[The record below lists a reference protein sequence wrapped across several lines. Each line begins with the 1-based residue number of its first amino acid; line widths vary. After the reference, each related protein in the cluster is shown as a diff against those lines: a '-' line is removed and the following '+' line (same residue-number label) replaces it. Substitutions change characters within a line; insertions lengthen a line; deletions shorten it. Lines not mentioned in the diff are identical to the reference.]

1 MNTFIRRA
9 LLVAGI
15 ALASP
20 GAGAWAADSPAN
32 AADTNPTPSP
42 AHKHRKHPKAVDDAK
57 ADDTAVNK
65 RDRADAELTADQQK
79 NNRSDVQLTAEIRRA
94 IVKDKTLSTNAHNVK
109 IIVRDGLVTLKGP
122 VASQAE
128 KTKVEQS
135 ALDVLGA
142 GGSEKMTSEIGIAP

>member
-1 MNTFIRRA
+1 VNTFIRRA

-15 ALASP
+15 SAASP
-20 GAGAWAADSPAN
+20 GAAAWAADPPAN
-32 AADTNPTPSP
+32 AADMTTTPST
-42 AHKHRKHPKAVDDAK
+42 AHKHRKHARSVDDAK

-65 RDRADAELTADQQK
+65 RDRSDAELTADQQK
-79 NNRSDVQLTAEIRRA
+79 NNRSDLQLTAEIRRA
-94 IVKDKTLSTNAHNVK
+94 IMKDKTLSTNAHNVK

-128 KTKVEQS
+128 KDKVERN

-142 GGSEKMTSEIGIAP
+142 GGSEKLTSEIGIAP